1 MKHIVRLVTV
11 CGCERVYQELGS
23 PPEYNKV
30 IVPIP
35 PTVNISMVLSPEGDD
50 YIMYERV
57 FERCSKTHTIGD
69 MVIYT
74 YKERLDS

>member
-11 CGCERVYQELGS
+11 CGCARIYQELDS

-30 IVPIP
+30 IIPIP

-50 YIMYERV
+50 YIMYERM
-57 FERCSKTHTIGD
+57 FERYNLTQTDDGNI
-69 MVIYT
+69 VWT
-74 YKERLDS
+74 YRERLDS